1 MPKIPGVNHLQA
13 VKALPKVG
21 FRVLRQG
28 KHIIMTD
35 GIRISDDPA
44 QQPGKRNNNGRE
56 RSRCRVDGRAI
67 QGAPIKPESSLAS
80 LCLSLNL
87 GSTVPWDDVNR

>member
-1 MPKIPGVNHLQA
+1 MKYKIALYRSEEGYSVSCPG
-13 VKALPKVG
+13 
-21 FRVLRQG
+21 RVLRQG

-44 QQPGKRNNNGRE
+44 QQPGKRNNNGRD

-67 QGAPIKPESSLAS
+67 QGAPITPESSLAS